1 MQIKEN
7 EFLRELAEM
16 ANTTLEFK
24 DEKIL
29 PGTAWIAQIPI
40 DITIY
45 QNSLVLNAVGEFGG
59 TEKTLAKSKNKG
71 RGIFKEL
78 YQWICV
84 LLKKHG
90 LAERIYLTPLSP
102 VWARNYKLVEASEP
116 VKGCSFYLDASDV
129 ETLSCTPPASLDLQG
144 ADL

>member
-59 TEKTLAKSKNKG
+59 TEKHLQRVKIKDEGSLKSYTNG
-71 RGIFKEL
+71 S
-78 YQWICV
+78 V
-84 LLKKHG
+84 
-90 LAERIYLTPLSP
+90 
-102 VWARNYKLVEASEP
+102 
-116 VKGCSFYLDASDV
+116 FYLKNMDWRREYISPRSV
-129 ETLSCTPPASLDLQG
+129 LSGHVITNWLKLANP
-144 ADL
+144 